1 MDKKHFFVQPIGKH
15 LPGVLMAVAL
25 LASSSGFGQAVHGGE
40 SVIERFLAPDAPAK
54 PMARMW
60 FPDASAGEDDNDF
73 IEKQISELAAKGF
86 GGVEVAMIM
95 THGVRYDNE
104 DTRIY
109 GWGTDNWTKLMKKVL
124 KAAAKVGG
132 GFQVDVTVTSHWPP
146 LLNTI
151 DPNDE
156 AASKELSFSVTPIAA
171 ADMESGTV
179 KLELPRQRTAASPS
193 TFGPTAYDHFL
204 FTDRIV
210 SAVLVRIADIVV
222 QPGENAAQDHP
233 RYVFDFKSLTPITD
247 RVTVLAGAGYA
258 AGVPDRATAAAHG
271 WDYDKICRFYGPE
284 SDGPWT
290 RCNFPLGSKSI

>member
-1 MDKKHFFVQPIGKH
+1 MDKKRVFVHATGKY
-15 LPGVLMAVAL
+15 LPGVLMIVASL
-25 LASSSGFGQAVHGGE
+25 SPWPALSQTVHDGGT
-40 SVIERFLAPDAPAK
+40 VIESFLAPDAHEK

-60 FPDASAGEDDNDF
+60 FPDASAGEDDNDY

-95 THGVRYDNE
+95 TNGVRYENE

-124 KAAAKVGG
+124 KAAAKVPG
-132 GFQVDVTVTSHWPP
+132 GFQVDATITSHWPP

-156 AASKELSFSVTPIAA
+156 AASKELSFSVTPITA
-171 ADMESGTV
+171 ADIASGTI
-179 KLELPRQRTAASPS
+179 KLQLPLQKTTAPAS

-204 FTDRIV
+204 FTDQFV
-210 SAVLVRIADIVV
+210 SAVLVKIADIEV
-222 QPGENAAQDHP
+222 QPGGK

-247 RVTVLAGAGYA
+247 RVAVIPGAGYA
-258 AGVPDRATAAAHG
+258 AT
-271 WDYDKICRFYGPE
+271 
-284 SDGPWT
+284 
-290 RCNFPLGSKSI
+290 

>member
-193 TFGPTAYDHFL
+193 TFGHTAYDHFL

-210 SAVLVRIADIVV
+210 SAVLVRIADIVA
-222 QPGENAAQDHP
+222 PNTSNWP
-233 RYVFDFKSLTPITD
+233 
-247 RVTVLAGAGYA
+247 
-258 AGVPDRATAAAHG
+258 
-271 WDYDKICRFYGPE
+271 
-284 SDGPWT
+284 
-290 RCNFPLGSKSI
+290 

>member
-1 MDKKHFFVQPIGKH
+1 MDKKRVFVHATGKY
-15 LPGVLMAVAL
+15 LPGVLMVVASL
-25 LASSSGFGQAVHGGE
+25 TPWSGFSQTVHDGGT
-40 SVIERFLAPDAPAK
+40 VIESFLAPDAHAK

-60 FPDASAGEDDNDF
+60 FPDASAGEDDNDY

-95 THGVRYDNE
+95 TNGVRYENE

-124 KAAAKVGG
+124 KAAAKVPGE
-132 GFQVDVTVTSHWPP
+132 FQVDATITSHWPP

-156 AASKELSFSVTPIAA
+156 AASKELSFSVTPITA
-171 ADMESGTV
+171 ADIASGTIR
-179 KLELPRQRTAASPS
+179 LQLPMQKTSAPAS

-204 FTDRIV
+204 FTDQFV
-210 SAVLVRIADIVV
+210 SAVLVRIADIEV
-222 QPGENAAQDHP
+222 QPGGK

-247 RVTVLAGAGYA
+247 RVAVIPGAGYA
-258 AGVPDRATAAAHG
+258 AT
-271 WDYDKICRFYGPE
+271 
-284 SDGPWT
+284 
-290 RCNFPLGSKSI
+290 